1 MVSLNIC
8 HIWNNFFPIESGGVE
23 NYILN
28 LSNALSDSESRMRF
42 LLLTDKCH
50 FNLRDKLFL
59 PSRETIGCIDVF
71 RLGPTPYSFLRN
83 ASYKINQKPSRTL
96 DDLLVQSLYK
106 DATRIK
112 ALSAVDVF
120 HLHGLWHPLFPKLAL
135 QISKHFRRPLVVSLH
150 GDTVNSDEPF
160 CMPLEDPCMLNVL
173 NYASA
178 ITTFSLEVKTYLE
191 GLGLGEKVHLIPNFI
206 DVDFFSRP
214 SHLKKNNDQKVVMV
228 SRLDEHKDPL
238 FVIHAFKQ
246 VSKVN
251 PQATLLIVG
260 YGSLYEAA
268 NDLVKKLGLES
279 VVKFAGNSHANEI
292 KNFLWTHGIFIATRS
307 SYLSVLEAWAAG
319 LAVIAIKD
327 GILGE
332 VITENQNGLLIE
344 QGNITQLADKLS
356 RVIDDPVLRQTL
368 IVNGK
373 QSVKMYDIRT
383 VGGQIADI
391 YRSLA

>member
-1 MVSLNIC
+1 
-8 HIWNNFFPIESGGVE
+8 
-23 NYILN
+23 
-28 LSNALSDSESRMRF
+28 
-42 LLLTDKCH
+42 
-50 FNLRDKLFL
+50 
-59 PSRETIGCIDVF
+59 
-71 RLGPTPYSFLRN
+71 
-83 ASYKINQKPSRTL
+83 
-96 DDLLVQSLYK
+96 
-106 DATRIK
+106 
-112 ALSAVDVF
+112 
-120 HLHGLWHPLFPKLAL
+120 
-135 QISKHFRRPLVVSLH
+135 
-150 GDTVNSDEPF
+150 
-160 CMPLEDPCMLNVL
+160 MLNVL

-319 LAVIAIKD
+319 LAVIAVKD

-373 QSVKMYDIRT
+373 RSVKMYDIRT